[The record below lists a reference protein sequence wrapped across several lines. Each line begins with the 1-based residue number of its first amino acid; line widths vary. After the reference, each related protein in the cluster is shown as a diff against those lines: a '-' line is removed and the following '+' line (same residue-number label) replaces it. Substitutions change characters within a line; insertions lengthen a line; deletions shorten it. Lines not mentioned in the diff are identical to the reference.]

1 MAKLRIG
8 DSDITDVYATQSFM
22 SGVLVYINPLVPAMS
37 MALPAASS
45 QVWRD
50 FG

>member
-1 MAKLRIG
+1 
-8 DSDITDVYATQSFM
+8 M

-45 QVWRD
+45 QVERFEMISILGNWQ
-50 FG
+50 